1 MMWAITALL
10 ALIAAILVFIALRID
25 HGIAQIQETI
35 IATSAAERNLQAQL
49 LEAQNHIEKNTA
61 AVAKVHYDAQ
71 FRRDP
76 YLD

>member
-1 MMWAITALL
+1 MMWAVLGLL
-10 ALIAAILVFIALRID
+10 LLIAAILIFIALRVD

-49 LEAQNHIEKNTA
+49 LVTQHHIEKHTA
-61 AVAKVHYDAQ
+61 ASARVHYEAE